1 MKVKLSAKQMC
12 LEEKDLVQS
21 GVTRVRLS
29 DCLYCNSHYYI
40 IEEFKSK
47 IVTCPK
53 CEEQCKVRCFKN
65 GNLRISTI
73 SK

>member
-1 MKVKLSAKQMC
+1 MKVKLSANQMC

-21 GVTRVRLS
+21 GVTKVRLS
-29 DCLYCNSHYYI
+29 DCLYCNAHYYI

-47 IVTCPK
+47 IVTCPFCK
-53 CEEQCKVRCFKN
+53 EKSKVRSFKN